1 MDDID
6 GTGGLDSTNS
16 ADGTDGTDGTGGTGG
31 IVDPAPAPGPT
42 EVLLIGGRA
51 GVGKTTVGWEISDRL
66 REAAVAHAILEGDYL
81 GQVHPAPPGDPHRSA
96 VTEANLTAVW
106 GTYAALGHR
115 RLVYT
120 NTVSVL
126 PDSAPMFERAL
137 GPGVRIIRVLLT
149 ATDTTTLTRLTAREI
164 GSALDR
170 ELAGSARKSRLL
182 DAHSPPD
189 TVRVA
194 TDDRTVGDIAAE
206 VLAVTGWMAPD
217 TGGDGGR

>member
-16 ADGTDGTDGTGGTGG
+16 ADGTDG

-66 REAAVAHAILEGDYL
+66 REAAVAHAVLEGDYL

-96 VTEANLTAVW
+96 VTEANLRAVW

-182 DAHSPPD
+182 DTQSPPD

-206 VLAVTGWMAPD
+206 VLAVTGWMTPG
-217 TGGDGGR
+217 TGGNGGR